1 MKDKNM
7 TEEQCNKIWINNY
20 GIIPPKKPNHI
31 YKCEII
37 NPHIKMIVTV
47 IDNENDINKKYR
59 YEIIKFNK
67 VILDTYDKNNIV
79 QVETDIYDL
88 YVESETE
95 NMRTYSKVAVNKNDL
110 FFKQSSEEMIDEN
123 NYFLLKQ
130 DNGDYSIITDKDIIT
145 DEDTEDENYPYYVGI
160 NSLVTS
166 FNRYTNSRI
175 NIDNE
180 NTIFK
185 QNIDDILVDNKYLIL
200 KYKNAEKKDVAINY
214 EDSNWFTLL
223 SIQKLLDNL
232 KIKLTPYNI
241 NNKEVM
247 PVPKAFIYS
256 MDYIE
261 ILDFDIYDSIFK
273 DNLNN
278 LINKT
283 FLKNIC

>member
-1 MKDKNM
+1 MNFIRPYFRAVNTNQYSEWEVNFKKMRNRYENYLISMKDKNM

-110 FFKQSSEEMIDEN
+110 
-123 NYFLLKQ
+123 
-130 DNGDYSIITDKDIIT
+130 
-145 DEDTEDENYPYYVGI
+145 
-160 NSLVTS
+160 
-166 FNRYTNSRI
+166 
-175 NIDNE
+175 
-180 NTIFK
+180 
-185 QNIDDILVDNKYLIL
+185 
-200 KYKNAEKKDVAINY
+200 
-214 EDSNWFTLL
+214 
-223 SIQKLLDNL
+223 
-232 KIKLTPYNI
+232 
-241 NNKEVM
+241 
-247 PVPKAFIYS
+247 
-256 MDYIE
+256 
-261 ILDFDIYDSIFK
+261 
-273 DNLNN
+273 
-278 LINKT
+278 
-283 FLKNIC
+283 